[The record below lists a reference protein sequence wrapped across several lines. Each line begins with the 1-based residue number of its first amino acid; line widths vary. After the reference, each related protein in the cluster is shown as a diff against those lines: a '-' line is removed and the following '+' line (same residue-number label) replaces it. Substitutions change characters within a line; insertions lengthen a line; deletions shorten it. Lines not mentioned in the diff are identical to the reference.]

1 MDAQESLAR
10 VRLASSILSWAEP
23 ETAIRALVEAQ
34 MALDGKTLAEIVEAR
49 KEGKHVEQGV

>member
-1 MDAQESLAR
+1 MDAQEALAR

-23 ETAIRALVEAQ
+23 ETAIRALVEAR

-49 KEGKHVEQGV
+49 KEGTGA

>member
-1 MDAQESLAR
+1 MDAQEALRR

-49 KEGKHVEQGV
+49 KGGSGA